1 MFATHPR
8 LALLATLITPINMS
22 LGEAYRQDRSLAE
35 KWKAGDWVVETWG
48 TGWWLQTFFIFHFI
62 YGMSSFPLTFTPS
75 FFKMGTLHHQPGK
88 NNRNKNSQACVCLGL
103 YTFSGTGSTV
113 PVRLVAEAAGF
124 PYLGIPRWAN
134 ISDLDLCTVP
144 SIIRYP
150 SQSLFYIYLL
160 YIYIFEWSCSFL
172 LFVYCTYCS
181 LYILIMLTYRVA
193 MAQETRAL
201 LLLL

>member
-1 MFATHPR
+1 MGNWLVVANIFYFPFHIWDVI
-8 LALLATLITPINMS
+8 LPIDFHS
-22 LGEAYRQDRSLAE
+22 IIFQDGHIAPPARE
-35 KWKAGDWVVETWG
+35 KQQEQK
-48 TGWWLQTFFIFHFI
+48 
-62 YGMSSFPLTFTPS
+62 
-75 FFKMGTLHHQPGK
+75 QPGF
-88 NNRNKNSQACVCLGL
+88 VLFGL